1 MKLRALGRV
10 KVCAASSSIAAY
22 ASTSTTIPEH
32 SPQIS
37 SVPISSRAHVS
48 GSRLKKDA
56 RTTLFINRLPHPVPL
71 GCAELI
77 RRLVVNRHFV
87 VEFDRLAVT
96 ERRDEFRA
104 AEIGSLRRA
113 GAKLLLFLG

>member
-22 ASTSTTIPEH
+22 ASTSTTVPEH
-32 SPQIS
+32 SPQTS

-56 RTTLFINRLPHPVPL
+56 RTISFINRPL
-71 GCAELI
+71 VLRFRWYGPR
-77 RRLVVNRHFV
+77 RRLVVDGNLYVRV
-87 VEFDRLAVT
+87 NRLAVA
-96 ERRDEFRA
+96 EGRDEFRA
-104 AEIGSLRRA
+104 AEI
-113 GAKLLLFLG
+113 